1 MLISLL
7 SALSLIQL
15 SLGRAVRNARRDTG
29 GELVLGPALTRRAW
43 LLGAP
48 SQPLPCTACTRE
60 SSSRGDRAREKVAA
74 GVIVQQAARVRVNRK
89 QIKQLRRN

>member
-29 GELVLGPALTRRAW
+29 GELVLGPALTRRRAAW

-60 SSSRGDRAREKVAA
+60 SSSRGDRAHGSHE
-74 GVIVQQAARVRVNRK
+74 QQAARVHVNRK